1 MARDSVTWFSRRYER
16 TPLKHVRYGT
26 TNNNRISSLS
36 RVAYSE
42 QMLMFRGLIGVVSF
56 NKIYHKHHETKY
68 IAPSLLKVKR
78 FCCLEIVSSQL
89 RMSLVRFFHKGLKS
103 IFKQI
108 LTL

>member
-1 MARDSVTWFSRRYER
+1 M
-16 TPLKHVRYGT
+16 
-26 TNNNRISSLS
+26 
-36 RVAYSE
+36 AYSE

-78 FCCLEIVSSQL
+78 FCCLDNLEIVSSQL